1 MSWNYFSSSVTGT
14 SHHSTKTPCQDKHLV
29 LTSNDGK
36 WLAAVVSDGAGSA
49 KFAETGAENTVKIF
63 AEALVSLSSILDSKA
78 PGSWINDFLIEKIL
92 RVRQTLR
99 DVAGKDEINE
109 YHCTLV
115 AALVGENGGFSIH
128 IGDGHITGGNFE
140 LLNDGKINLNSENII
155 SLPENGEYANET
167 YFITEGNWIKHI
179 RVSPLPALDW
189 ITLSSDGGSSLLFDG
204 SDNVKPGFLVP
215 ILVFAIDEPQNA
227 SKFLTTTISDPK
239 ANQLTSD
246 DKTIVVAYRKNKKLS
261 SDKIIYKE
269 IAPLT
274 KDEKKLPAKTKVEN
288 IAVAKPSKD
297 SRETPTQSKIIN
309 KNPTDKFYSYKLFAK
324 YLAGFFI
331 ISLLILSLIYAYQWY
346 ETKDNKNITTKKQD
360 EDKNKE
366 PIKNSIPSSAQ
377 PASNA
382 ANTTQESSKESSGES
397 LKTQTNATNVNVDRE
412 KPKTVSGPL
421 DKAASK

>member
-14 SHHSTKTPCQDKHLV
+14 SHHSTKIPCQDKHLV
-29 LTSNDGK
+29 LTSSDGK

-63 AEALVSLSSILDSKA
+63 AEALLSLSSILNSKA

-92 RVRQTLR
+92 KVRQTLR

-140 LLNDGKINLNSENII
+140 LLNDGKINLNSGNII

-189 ITLSSDGGSSLLFDG
+189 ITLSSDGGSSLLFDS
-204 SDNVKPGFLVP
+204 SDNIKPGFLVP
-215 ILVFAIDEPQNA
+215 ILGFAIDEPQNA
-227 SKFLTTTISDPK
+227 NKFLTNTISDPK

-261 SDKIIYKE
+261 SENIIYKE
-269 IAPLT
+269 TTPLT
-274 KDEKKLPAKTKVEN
+274 KDEKKLPEKTNLEN
-288 IAVAKPSKD
+288 VTVANPSKN
-297 SRETPTQSKIIN
+297 SKATSSHSKIIN
-309 KNPTDKFYSYKLFAK
+309 KNPPDKFYGYKLFAK
-324 YLAGFFI
+324 YLTGFFI
-331 ISLLILSLIYAYQWY
+331 ISLLILSLIYVYQWY
-346 ETKDNKNITTKKQD
+346 EKQDNKNITTKKQE

-366 PIKNSIPSSAQ
+366 PIKNSIPSNAQ
-377 PASNA
+377 PASNS
-382 ANTTQESSKESSGES
+382 ANTTQESNKESSGEA

-421 DKAASK
+421 DKATPK

>member
-331 ISLLILSLIYAYQWY
+331 ISLLILSLIYVYQWY